1 MQRGKIRV
9 IHFCYGKGDV
19 LRRVEGESKEKKSS
33 YRGMKCIGQ
42 EGSWHPIKREGNS

>member
-19 LRRVEGESKEKKSS
+19 LRRVEGESKEKKNS
-33 YRGMKCIGQ
+33 YSGTKSIGQ
-42 EGSWHPIKREGNS
+42 ERSWHPIKREDNS